1 MWDRHLWDV
10 TVPSP
15 HQCHEGEGGA
25 EISLS
30 LRPLSLRPARA
41 SPCPGCRAALV
52 AEESPP
58 RFATAAVPFEAA

>member
-15 HQCHEGEGGA
+15 DQCQQGGEGA

-30 LRPLSLRPARA
+30 LHPLSLRPPRA
-41 SPCPGCRAALV
+41 AGPGYRAALV

-58 RFATAAVPFEAA
+58 RFATAAFPFEAA